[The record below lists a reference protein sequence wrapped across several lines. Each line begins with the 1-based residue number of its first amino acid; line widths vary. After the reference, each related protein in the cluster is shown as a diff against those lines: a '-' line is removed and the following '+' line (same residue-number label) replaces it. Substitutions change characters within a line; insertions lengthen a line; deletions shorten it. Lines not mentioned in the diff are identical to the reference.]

1 MLELEASAPLLLG
14 GAGPCKKEEEARFGR
29 RGSRGWTGRV
39 SKWGRVRPCW
49 DGGER
54 NKAGMWGEE
63 RSWGTGTCAREGDAA
78 VLLGVRN
85 RGDRAYRGE
94 WGLGTR
100 PRSGGRWREAGG
112 GVC

>member
-14 GAGPCKKEEEARFGR
+14 GAGPCKKEEEARFRR

-63 RSWGTGTCAREGDAA
+63 RSWGTGTRAREGDAA
-78 VLLGVRN
+78 VLLGGTES
-85 RGDRAYRGE
+85 RGPGVSWRVGFGDTAALRG
-94 WGLGTR
+94 
-100 PRSGGRWREAGG
+100 
-112 GVC
+112 